1 MSEALRCLRLRLYV
15 DGMLLVY
22 ELVLLSIS
30 NIKVRVVLVLLYQL
44 YDLLGVGD
52 RVIFSLLLIC
62 LTRSRRLLR
71 VVKKLEL
78 VLLEMLVALF

>member
-62 LTRSRRLLR
+62 LTRGWRLLR